1 MITSH
6 ADTKLVVVKSTGVLK
21 ELGYITGPILHPSR
35 IKLQKIVAMVNNG
48 KIVYEVNPKDQNE
61 QVLLTRLNV
70 SADNFVE
77 KKEAKVETPVEKKA
91 DTEGPTAE
99 IPGLGSIAREAID
112 PTYTPAA
119 EPAVETETAPSQSD
133 NAVEAEA
140 PVEET
145 TVETVSSEGEVK
157 ADEVPADESAE
168 TASVAEE
175 EVAPE
180 ASSDV
185 DNSQPSDVE
194 NFRNYYGNKKNK
206 KNRNR

>member
-1 MITSH
+1 M
-6 ADTKLVVVKSTGVLK
+6 KLRL
-21 ELGYITGPILHPSR
+21 
-35 IKLQKIVAMVNNG
+35 A
-48 KIVYEVNPKDQNE
+48 
-61 QVLLTRLNV
+61 LTIV
-70 SADNFVE
+70 SA
-77 KKEAKVETPVEKKA
+77 A
-91 DTEGPTAE
+91 
-99 IPGLGSIAREAID
+99 L
-112 PTYTPAA
+112 AA
-119 EPAVETETAPSQSD
+119 QVCLWAD

-140 PVEET
+140 TVEET

-194 NFRNYYGNKKNK
+194 NFRNYYGKKNK

>member
-6 ADTKLVVVKSTGVLK
+6 EDTKLVVVKSTGVLK
-21 ELGYITGPILHPSR
+21 ELGYISGPILHPSR
-35 IKLQKIVAMVNNG
+35 IKMQKIVAMVNNG
-48 KIVYEVNPKDQNE
+48 KIVYEVNPKDQKE

-70 SADNFVE
+70 SADNFSE
-77 KKEAKVETPVEKKA
+77 KKEAKVETPVEKKP

-119 EPAVETETAPSQSD
+119 EPAVETETAPSQAD

-140 PVEET
+140 TVEET
-145 TVETVSSEGEVK
+145 PVETVSSEGEVK

-194 NFRNYYGNKKNK
+194 NFRNYYGKKNK